1 MLHSTHSLPH
11 LHAATSSTSGRQ
23 HAQHNA
29 AASPTAYRG
38 HGCASSPVRAHRHN
52 DGDSSPGGLYERAL
66 AQQRRLTEMREAALR
81 MRAEE
86 EMSRCTFWPVINETA
101 EMRRERLRRERA
113 EAVAAARTAAQQA
126 RGTMAGWQA
135 APVEPLARLP
145 LYERG
150 MRTRRRLE
158 EEMQRIRS
166 EREEQEVRRAPSAH
180 TS

>member
-38 HGCASSPVRAHRHN
+38 HGCASSSVRAHRQN